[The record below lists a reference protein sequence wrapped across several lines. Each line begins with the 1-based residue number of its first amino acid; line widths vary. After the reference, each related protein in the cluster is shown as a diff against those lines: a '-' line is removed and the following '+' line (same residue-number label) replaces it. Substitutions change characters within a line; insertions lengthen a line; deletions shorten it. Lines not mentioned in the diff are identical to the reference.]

1 MHFIIA
7 GRVIQPHGLK
17 GWVKVAVTS
26 ENPLRFTPGSSLIL
40 EGAGRRLIIEET
52 RPVQGCL
59 HVKFSG
65 IDDRDQATAIKG
77 RELWITEDEV
87 GPPPPG
93 SFWEHQLLG
102 LRVETLGGERL
113 GEVKDILVTGSND
126 VLIVKEGDARAGG
139 GEKEVLIPLIR
150 DVVREVRLEEGVI
163 LIEPLPGLLE

>member
-7 GRVIQPHGLK
+7 GKVIQPHGLK

-26 ENPLRFTPGSSLIL
+26 ENPLRFTPGNSLIL
-40 EGAGRRLIIEET
+40 EGTLRRLTIEET

-65 IDDRDQATAIKG
+65 VDDRDQAVPLKG

-87 GPPPPG
+87 GPPPED

-102 LRVETLGGERL
+102 LRVETLDGERL
-113 GEVKDILVTGSND
+113 GRVEDILVTGSND
-126 VLIVKEGDARAGG
+126 VLIVK
-139 GEKEVLIPLIR
+139 GEREVLIPLIR
-150 DVVREVRLEEGVI
+150 DVIRDIRLTEGVI

>member
-7 GRVIQPHGLK
+7 GKVVQPHGLK
-17 GWVKVAVTS
+17 GWVKVVVTS
-26 ENPLRFTPGSSLIL
+26 ENPLRFTQGNSLIL
-40 EGAGRRLIIEET
+40 EGTHRRLTIEEV

-59 HVKFSG
+59 LVKFS
-65 IDDRDQATAIKG
+65 DVEDRDQAVALKG

-87 GPPPPG
+87 GPPPPDT
-93 SFWEHQLLG
+93 FWEHQLLG

-113 GEVKDILVTGSND
+113 GTVEDILVTGSND
-126 VLIVKEGDARAGG
+126 VLIVR

-150 DVVREVRLEEGVI
+150 DVVREVRLTEGVI

>member
-26 ENPLRFTPGSSLIL
+26 ENPLRFSPGQSLIL
-40 EGAGRRLIIEET
+40 EGAARRLTIEEI

-65 IDDRDQATAIKG
+65 VDDRDQAMTIKG
-77 RELWITEDEV
+77 RELWVTEDEV

-102 LRVETLGGERL
+102 LRVETLGGEQL
-113 GEVKDILVTGSND
+113 GTVEDILVTGSND
-126 VLIVKEGDARAGG
+126 VLIVKGG
-139 GEKEVLIPLIR
+139 AEKEVLIPLTHE
-150 DVVREVRLEEGVI
+150 VVREVRLEEGVI